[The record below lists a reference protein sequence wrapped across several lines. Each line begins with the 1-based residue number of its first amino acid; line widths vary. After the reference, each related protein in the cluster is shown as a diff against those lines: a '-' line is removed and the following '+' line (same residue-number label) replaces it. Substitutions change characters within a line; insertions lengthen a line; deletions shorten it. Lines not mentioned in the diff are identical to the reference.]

1 MWGGRSGRRC
11 TGSRSPGLPQGRG
24 IGYSVAGI
32 MEEVYIAYGEQQTI
46 RYYDKDFVFSLQ
58 KLKFSHSMSSTP
70 PLSTY
75 RHTWVPSSHAPIAV
89 TTC

>member
-24 IGYSVAGI
+24 IGYSAAGI

-46 RYYDKDFVFSLQ
+46 RYYD
-58 KLKFSHSMSSTP
+58 
-70 PLSTY
+70 
-75 RHTWVPSSHAPIAV
+75 
-89 TTC
+89 